1 MPRTLDGLTVGDFD
15 EIIVNDDLTVKG
27 STTLSGMNLDGSLTA
42 TAINASGDVATTGD
56 VSGADI
62 TASGTVSGTTITAS
76 GEVSGASLTASG
88 AVSGASLTASGT
100 VSGTTITASG
110 NVSGVDISA
119 SGDMTCD
126 GLTTTGNSTLG
137 NAIGDLQTINGVVNI
152 NGQYAFADDA
162 FNGSNMTLS
171 SSLNVGS
178 GELIVSN
185 AASTATFGAST
196 IFGGEVSMSSG
207 GVEVFNYNDHGLTNV
222 GSIAMTTGGDI
233 TNCDEITCDTLHLNT
248 ALNMDGVS
256 LDLGDGSLTSNG
268 GINTTGSTSCRA
280 INTTNSNV
288 TMGTGDL
295 TCDDITAGD
304 VYASS
309 LGGVGAGGVITITY
323 ANLLNT
329 TNLTIPSNVYDN
341 AGQWIMTFDAGIF
354 HPNDDSSY
362 YNYCLDD
369 DVLKTYGRGH
379 VRSSSLE
386 VLGVIQIPRGWTATG
401 TFLDIRDSSGNVIT
415 SSPPTY
421 HAWRIYTYQSG
432 GTIPDAYPLYTLGS
446 RGINTENAFSGGETV
461 VGAAGTALFLDINIT
476 STSQFIGG
484 GYVLLNAP
492 S

>member
-56 VSGADI
+56 VSGAN
-62 TASGTVSGTTITAS
+62 
-76 GEVSGASLTASG
+76 L
-88 AVSGASLTASGT
+88 
-100 VSGTTITASG
+100 
-110 NVSGVDISA
+110 
-119 SGDMTCD
+119 
-126 GLTTTGNSTLG
+126 
-137 NAIGDLQTINGVVNI
+137 IN
-152 NGQYAFADDA
+152 
-162 FNGSNMTLS
+162 L
-171 SSLNVGS
+171 
-178 GELIVSN
+178 
-185 AASTATFGAST
+185 
-196 IFGGEVSMSSG
+196 
-207 GVEVFNYNDHGLTNV
+207 
-222 GSIAMTTGGDI
+222 
-233 TNCDEITCDTLHLNT
+233 
-248 ALNMDGVS
+248 
-256 LDLGDGSLTSNG
+256 
-268 GINTTGSTSCRA
+268 
-280 INTTNSNV
+280 
-288 TMGTGDL
+288 
-295 TCDDITAGD
+295 
-304 VYASS
+304 
-309 LGGVGAGGVITITY
+309 
-323 ANLLNT
+323 
-329 TNLTIPSNVYDN
+329 TNLTIPHNVYNDG
-341 AGQWIMTFDAGIF
+341 GQWIMTFDAGIF

-432 GTIPDAYPLYTLGS
+432 GTIPDAYTLYTLGS

-461 VGAAGTALFLDINIT
+461 VGAAGQALFLDINIT

>member
-1 MPRTLDGLTVGDFD
+1 MPRTLDGLTAGDFD

-76 GEVSGASLTASG
+76 GAVSGASLTASG
-88 AVSGASLTASGT
+88 A

-152 NGQYAFADDA
+152 NGQYVFGDNTFDGHQA
-162 FNGSNMTLS
+162 TLS
-171 SSLNVGS
+171 TMLTVGGS
-178 GELIVSN
+178 GELIVSGATN
-185 AASTATFGAST
+185 TAIFGADAT
-196 IFGGEVSMSSG
+196 FGGEVSMSEG
-207 GVEVFNYNDHGLTNV
+207 GSEVFNYNDHGLTNV

-268 GINTTGSTSCRA
+268 GITTTGSTSCRA
-280 INTTNSNV
+280 INTTNGNI

-329 TNLTIPSNVYDN
+329 TNLTIPSNVYN
-341 AGQWIMTFDAGIF
+341 NGGQWIMPFDAGIF

-421 HAWRIYTYQSG
+421 HAWKIYTYQSG
-432 GTIPDAYPLYTLGS
+432 GTIPDAYTLYTLGS

-461 VGAAGTALFLDINIT
+461 VGAAGQALFLDINIT